1 MVRDNAIPRV
11 PGFVATPMAH
21 LPRGP
26 LQMLLRRLGR
36 RIAGSHPA
44 ILDRLG
50 AYAGHRFLIQPTDLP
65 LVFMLHPARADRMI
79 EVVGAGATTRWDSRI
94 AGPIAALLGL
104 MHGLYDGDGLFFS
117 RDLAVEGD
125 IEGVLA
131 LRNALDDAEL
141 DLFTEIFYAL
151 GAPGRLMLPALRA
164 PVRDLAQRTGIAFL
178 RNEEPL

>member
-1 MVRDNAIPRV
+1 MDRGDTIPRIPRLV
-11 PGFVATPMAH
+11 TAPMAF

-26 LQMLLRRLGR
+26 LQMLLRRLSG
-36 RIAGSHPA
+36 RIANSHPA
-44 ILDRLG
+44 ILERLG
-50 AYAGHRFLIQPTDLP
+50 PYAGHRFLIQPTDLP
-65 LVFMLHPARADRMI
+65 LAFMLHPARAERMI
-79 EVVGAGATTRWDSRI
+79 EVVGSVAAARWDSRI

-141 DLFTEIFYAL
+141 DLFSELLCAF
-151 GAPGRLMLPALRA
+151 GAPGRFMLPALRV
-164 PVRDLAQRTGIAFL
+164 PVRDLARRTGVAFL
-178 RNEEPL
+178 RYEEPL